1 MSNLNIMRT
10 SCCKFLGDCKAGV
23 SSLVADRL
31 HTVLRTG
38 NIFLDDCFFL
48 KRLSDCCFNRRRKI
62 CRICHLGNCS
72 AARAVCRLYDHRKA
86 LRLCY
91 LAFSHTF
98 KIRHRNS
105 CLLECTAHSIFIR
118 GLSDA
123 IRTVS
128 RKSEFFCQIL
138 HRNICKIRTNCC
150 YCIRFYPAA
159 FFQDLIH
166 FHNAYLIKKIRIL
179 CPCCTFSPGK
189 NMCLISHFF
198 CFQNQR
204 LLKIICPND
213 HDFFH
218 NNPF

>member
-31 HTVLRTG
+31 NTVLRTG

-62 CRICHLGNCS
+62 CRICHLGDCS

-105 CLLECTAHSIFIR
+105 CLLNALRIAYLFVDCRMQSALFPGSPSFSARYCTVIFARSEPIVATASGFILRHS
-118 GLSDA
+118 
-123 IRTVS
+123 S
-128 RKSEFFCQIL
+128 RISSIS
-138 HRNICKIRTNCC
+138 T
-150 YCIRFYPAA
+150 
-159 FFQDLIH
+159 
-166 FHNAYLIKKIRIL
+166 NAYLIKKIRIL

-189 NMCLISHFF
+189 TCVSYPISFAF
-198 CFQNQR
+198 RIRGF
-204 LLKIICPND
+204 
-213 HDFFH
+213 
-218 NNPF
+218 